1 MAGGADDGDRQPRK
15 MQGIPLAVGFGIVE
29 RPRRHLGR
37 HGQLVGAEIDRAAG
51 LGGDLLYAAHMVK
64 VPVGQQN
71 RFHGQSQSLHLA
83 QHLFR
88 GVAGVDDTAGLRR
101 TVVDDVA
108 VGSVIPKGQ
117 RVNVQHTIT
126 YFLLGV
132 SISCSVSRIRVT
144 GPSLTD
150 STFMSAPKRPC

>member
-1 MAGGADDGDRQPRK
+1 MAGGADDGNRQPRK
-15 MQGIPLAVGFGIVE
+15 VQGVPFVVGFGIVE

-37 HGQLVGAEIDRAAG
+37 QGQLVGAEIDVAAG
-51 LGGDLLYAAHMVK
+51 LGGDLLYAAHVVK

-71 RFHGQSQSLHLA
+71 RFHGQPQGVHLV
-83 QHLFR
+83 QNLLR

-108 VGSVIPKGQ
+108 VGSVSPKGQ

-126 YFLLGV
+126 Y
-132 SISCSVSRIRVT
+132 RV
-144 GPSLTD
+144 
-150 STFMSAPKRPC
+150 